1 MDSILYPIMWV
12 ISWIMYGI
20 HAILTGL
27 GMPQGAGSAWVWSI
41 IGLTVVVRILIIPLY
56 NKQIRSTRAMQELQP
71 EMKKI
76 QKKYKGRKDQVSR
89 QRQQEEMMALYREHG
104 SSPFASC
111 FPLLIQMPIFFALFR
126 MLYAIDPLSKGI
138 YNGDPSAAIGPINKV
153 IASQIG
159 QSELFGAP
167 LTSSIATSHLP
178 IFAGMSTRITV
189 VAVVM
194 ISLLVITLFFQQKQM
209 MTWNMPK
216 HEPDPDNPMAN
227 QMQTMQK
234 TMLYGMPLIYIFTGY
249 AFQIGVLIYWV
260 TGNFWNIGQQTWLM
274 LTNPTP
280 GSEAHKRKLARDRAK
295 RIKAGLPPEE
305 DAEEKSTGQRV
316 QPLGKSRSKKAGA
329 HVDAFGNP
337 LSFVDDELDEQRYND
352 AGEPVGKDGLT
363 DSERA
368 QKRYERRL
376 AQRQR
381 SADKK
386 NARAKKAARNKKD
399 RNF

>member
-20 HAILTGL
+20 HAILTTLGL
-27 GMPQGAGSAWVWSI
+27 PQGAGSAWVWSI

-71 EMKKI
+71 EMQKI

-89 QRQQEEMMALYREHG
+89 QRQQEEMMALYRDHG

-111 FPLLIQMPIFFALFR
+111 FPLLIQMPIFFALVR
-126 MLYAIDPLSKGI
+126 MLYAIDPLSKGT
-138 YNGDPSAAIGPINKV
+138 YERAAIGPINET
-153 IASQIG
+153 IAQQIG
-159 QSELFGAP
+159 GSELFGAP
-167 LTSSIATSHLP
+167 LTSSIATSNLP

-194 ISLLVITLFFQQKQM
+194 IALLVVTLFFQQKQM

-305 DAEEKSTGQRV
+305 GTEENTGGQRV
-316 QPLGKSRSKKAGA
+316 QPLGKNRSKKAGSN
-329 HVDAFGNP
+329 VDAFGNP
-337 LSFVDDELDEQRYND
+337 LPDGAEDAAGEAQFND
-352 AGEPVGKDGLT
+352 AGEEIGKDGLT

-376 AQRQR
+376 AERQR
-381 SADKK
+381 SAEKK
-386 NARAKKAARNKKD
+386 AARAKKAARNKKD